1 MCPSNIEL
9 LAPSQLSLPPSLAV
23 LILLS
28 HLSMSRPPA
37 QLGTASPSSSKYDP
51 SHPNIDV
58 QLCVTMLKALQLL
71 VC

>member
-1 MCPSNIEL
+1 MPLQYRTACPLTIKFTPFPRCTDITLTSEYE
-9 LAPSQLSLPPSLAV
+9 PP
-23 LILLS
+23 
-28 HLSMSRPPA
+28 PPA
-37 QLGTASPSSSKYDP
+37 QLGTASPSSLKYDP